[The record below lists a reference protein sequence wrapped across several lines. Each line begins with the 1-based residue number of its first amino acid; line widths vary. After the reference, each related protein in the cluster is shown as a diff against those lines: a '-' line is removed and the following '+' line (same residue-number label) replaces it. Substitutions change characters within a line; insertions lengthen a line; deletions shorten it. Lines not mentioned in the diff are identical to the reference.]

1 MGMWLITNNCDVCIP
16 DLATFQ
22 WWVKFSICLSDVSV
36 SAIGAQ
42 RGADGVIGVS
52 EASQEGDSLLDS
64 EMAAT

>member
-22 WWVKFSICLSDVSV
+22 WWVKFSICLRCLCQCHWSTEGS
-36 SAIGAQ
+36 GW
-42 RGADGVIGVS
+42 VIGIS

-64 EMAAT
+64 EVAAT